1 MATTKRYKLNFT
13 LADGSTKTVECD
25 IPVSECITSLILDD
39 GNKTLL
45 GNIELDDHFTVDY
58 GDKSANADNKVKLNP
73 IPADYVNCTG
83 WRSRATE
90 QQTAIPNVPISYGPK
105 EAFVYINIPDL
116 YARLDSVS
124 LKPEKLNDTY
134 KATNIENLGSNNYR
148 ITFILPDRKSTQG
161 IIYYYNGHTQTDSA
175 LEFLYRNGIY
185 RHFITLSNSDKTRV
199 CYFKLYNED
208 SKQYTSLDKIFSK
221 IEYTP
226 GVMYIYSSSGS
237 TLSKVECVSAYEITT
252 YSTGGSTTTRYIR
265 SSEHSEIVTNT
276 WTYKDTASL
285 IHNVEADLL
294 TN

>member
-1 MATTKRYKLNFT
+1 MT
-13 LADGSTKTVECD
+13 
-25 IPVSECITSLILDD
+25 
-39 GNKTLL
+39 
-45 GNIELDDHFTVDY
+45 
-58 GDKSANADNKVKLNP
+58 
-73 IPADYVNCTG
+73 
-83 WRSRATE
+83 
-90 QQTAIPNVPISYGPK
+90 
-105 EAFVYINIPDL
+105 IPDL
-116 YARLDSVS
+116 YAKIDAIELQVTDSS
-124 LKPEKLNDTY
+124 LSVRPIK
-134 KATNIENLGSNNYR
+134 IENQGQNNYR
-148 ITFILPDRKSTQG
+148 LTFQSIGIAHTKGILG
-161 IIYYYNGHTQTDSA
+161 YYKGHTQTDSA

-221 IEYTP
+221 IKYTP

-285 IHNVEADLL
+285 IHNLEQDLL
-294 TN
+294 TDE